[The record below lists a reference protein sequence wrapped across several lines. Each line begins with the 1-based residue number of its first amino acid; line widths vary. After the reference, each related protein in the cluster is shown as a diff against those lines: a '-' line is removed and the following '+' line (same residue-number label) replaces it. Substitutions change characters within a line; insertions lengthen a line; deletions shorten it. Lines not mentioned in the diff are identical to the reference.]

1 MKNSRVL
8 YIMAALFIACGWFS
22 CTKDLVNE
30 PQLAMT
36 VKANIPLSDNAGD
49 PLVYDSVQ
57 SLTFEFNAPVMAH
70 TVPGNVKLFKVT
82 AAGEQEEPAELV
94 TNAQTPALV
103 QVSKKDGTQ
112 FSEGDEYKIVIN
124 RNVKSTTGTSLENNF
139 VGYFAVN
146 YTFTLSSAGIAALDK
161 QRSMIVCIS
170 DIHLG
175 VSDVF
180 TEFKTNRDALVLF
193 LNQLRTAPNVSELV
207 IAGDLI
213 DEWFIPATED
223 ALFGYATQRGFVQAI
238 AANNKSVIDAFNN
251 IIRDGKI
258 KVTYVPGNH
267 DLLIT
272 AEDIAGILPGI
283 NQARDAMLGL
293 GAYSPD
299 TPAGIV
305 FEHGHRYNFFCAP
318 DPISNQAI
326 APGSIMPPGYF
337 FTRIAV
343 QSVMEGYPQAGSVM
357 PAVTAN
363 ALGESQTLAFYYW
376 SIWNHLMTEF
386 PVSAGYDEKI
396 IKANID
402 GFTGAYSIND
412 LLPFQ
417 VTPGGFID
425 VNLYKGIQDSWDERQ
440 MLNNVTVKIPAG
452 EAITRAAIAAETDDQ
467 AVAQYFTNAT
477 DKRLVVF
484 GHTHEARII
493 PSVNNK
499 GEKTIY
505 ANSGTWIDKNKL
517 PTRTFVVITPQKS
530 NDSAPA
536 YVNLYQYSQN
546 GDITKMDVQTLTGLN
561 E

>member
-1 MKNSRVL
+1 MKKYRVL
-8 YIMAALFIACGWFS
+8 HIMIALFITCGWFS
-22 CTKDLVNE
+22 CTKKMVTE
-30 PQLAMT
+30 PPLTMT
-36 VKANIPLSDNAGD
+36 VKANIPLSNNAGD
-49 PLVYDSVQ
+49 PTVYDSVQ
-57 SLTFEFNAPVMAH
+57 SLTLEFSMPVIAN
-70 TVPGNVKLFKVT
+70 TLAGNVKLFKVT
-82 AAGEQEEPAELV
+82 VDGEQEEPVELV
-94 TNAQTPALV
+94 TNVQTPALV

-112 FSEGDEYKIVIN
+112 FSEGDEYKIAIN
-124 RNVKSTTGTSLENNF
+124 RNVKATTGASLENDF
-139 VGYFAVN
+139 TGYFAVN
-146 YTFTLSSAGIAALDK
+146 YTFTLGSAGIAALDQ
-161 QRSMIVCIS
+161 QRSLIICIS

-180 TEFKTNRDALVLF
+180 AEIKNNRDALVQF
-193 LNQLRTAPNVSELV
+193 LNQIRTAPNVRELV

-223 ALFGYATQRGFVQAI
+223 ALCGYATQRGFVQAI
-238 AANNKSVIDAFNN
+238 AANNQSVIDAFNN

-272 AEDIAGILPGI
+272 AEDIAVIFTGI
-283 NQARDAMLGL
+283 NQARDVQGL

-326 APGSIMPPGYF
+326 APGSILPPGYF

-343 QSVMEGYPQAGSVM
+343 QSVMEGYPPAGGVM
-357 PAVTAN
+357 PTVTAN
-363 ALGESQTLAFYYW
+363 SLGASQTLAFSYW
-376 SIWNHLMTEF
+376 NIWKKLMTDY
-386 PVSAGYDEKI
+386 PVSAGFDEKI

-402 GFTGAYSIND
+402 GFTGPYSISD

-417 VTPGGFID
+417 STPGGFID
-425 VNLYKGIQDSWDERQ
+425 VNLYKGIQDSWEEQ
-440 MLNNVTVKIPAG
+440 QTLNNVAVKIPA
-452 EAITRAAIAAETDDQ
+452 EKALTRAALAAETDEQ
-467 AVAQYFTNAT
+467 AIIQYFTNPT

-484 GHTHEARII
+484 GHSHEARII
-493 PSVNNK
+493 PSVNVK

-530 NDSAPA
+530 NDSAPVF
-536 YVNLYQYSQN
+536 VNLYHYSPN
-546 GDITKMDVQTLTGLN
+546 GDITKMDVQALTGLN
-561 E
+561 Q